1 MSRMITCLYDDY
13 DTALETARDLEASGV
28 PTADISMIANDAD
41 AREAIASSPP
51 AGTPAGAG
59 AGVGTVLGG
68 GVGLLA
74 GLGMLAVPGIGPV
87 VGLGWLAATA
97 VGAVTG
103 AAVGAATGGMIGSLT
118 EAGVSEQDAHVY
130 AEGVR
135 RGGTL
140 LSVRAP
146 NGVAQDVE
154 AILHRH
160 HPVDIDVRG
169 EAYRNAGWTAF
180 DEAAPPYDLAD
191 IERERALYG
200 APMASPTTLGR

>member
-13 DTALETARDLEASGV
+13 DGALETARDLEASGV
-28 PTADISMIANDAD
+28 PTADISMIANNANDRYA
-41 AREAIASSPP
+41 APP
-51 AGTPAGAG
+51 SHETGAHAGTG
-59 AGVGTVLGG
+59 AGVGSVLGG

-118 EAGVSEQDAHVY
+118 EAGIPEAEAHVY

-146 NGVAQDVE
+146 NGLVQDVE
-154 AILHRH
+154 AILYRH
-160 HPVDIDVRG
+160 NPVDIHVRG

-191 IERERALYG
+191 IECERELYG

>member
-13 DTALETARDLEASGV
+13 DGALETARDLEASGL
-28 PTADISMIANDAD
+28 PTADISMIANNANDRYA
-41 AREAIASSPP
+41 APP
-51 AGTPAGAG
+51 SHETGAHAGTG
-59 AGVGTVLGG
+59 AGVGSVLGG

-118 EAGVSEQDAHVY
+118 EAGIPEAEAHVY

-146 NGVAQDVE
+146 NGLVQDVE
-154 AILHRH
+154 AILYRH
-160 HPVDIDVRG
+160 NPVDIHVRG

-180 DEAAPPYDLAD
+180 DEAAPPYELAD

>member
-13 DTALETARDLEASGV
+13 DAALETARDLEASGV
-28 PTADISMIANDAD
+28 PTGDISMIANNAD
-41 AREAIASSPP
+41 QRYAGPP
-51 AGTPAGAG
+51 PSETGGAGTG
-59 AGVGTVLGG
+59 AGVGSVLGG

-118 EAGVSEQDAHVY
+118 EAGVPEAEAHVY
-130 AEGVR
+130 AEGGR

-146 NGVAQDVE
+146 SGGVEDVE
-154 AILHRH
+154 AMLYRDN
-160 HPVDIDVRG
+160 PVDIDLRS
-169 EAYRNAGWTAF
+169 EA
-180 DEAAPPYDLAD
+180 
-191 IERERALYG
+191 
-200 APMASPTTLGR
+200 

>member
-13 DTALETARDLEASGV
+13 DGALETARDLEASGV
-28 PTADISMIANDAD
+28 PTGDISMIANNAD
-41 AREAIASSPP
+41 DRHAAAPAP
-51 AGTPAGAG
+51 DTGAHAGTG

-74 GLGMLAVPGIGPV
+74 GLGLLAVPGLGPV

-118 EAGVSEQDAHVY
+118 EAGVPEADAHVY

-146 NGVAQDVE
+146 EGQAQEVE
-154 AILHRH
+154 AIL
-160 HPVDIDVRG
+160 
-169 EAYRNAGWTAF
+169 YRITPSTSTSAAKPIAMPAG
-180 DEAAPPYDLAD
+180 PPSTRRRL
-191 IERERALYG
+191 
-200 APMASPTTLGR
+200 PMS